1 MKTRKSA
8 RPLKSVARSAAKSD
22 DDDRH
27 AGIGSDA
34 VAKRTGRGWREWF
47 ALLDSAK
54 ASEWKHAAIARW
66 LATQRRLA
74 GWWSQMVTV
83 AYEQARGK
91 RVRHQTASGFHVTCT
106 KTIDASAAA
115 LWAALVEPRRR
126 ARWLKGTKLAI
137 RTRAKPQRLR
147 AALGAGPAIVEFRL
161 VPKGK
166 ARCAITADVM
176 KLPDAK
182 AVAAQKR
189 LWTAAFARLAQGV
202 GTAASAARRPP
213 G

>member
-1 MKTRKSA
+1 V
-8 RPLKSVARSAAKSD
+8 VAD
-22 DDDRH
+22 GD
-27 AGIGSDA
+27 
-34 VAKRTGRGWREWF
+34 
-47 ALLDSAK
+47 
-54 ASEWKHAAIARW
+54 
-66 LATQRRLA
+66 
-74 GWWSQMVTV
+74 
-83 AYEQARGK
+83 
-91 RVRHQTASGFHVTCT
+91 HQTASGFNVTCT

-115 LWAALVEPRRR
+115 LWDALVEPRRR
-126 ARWLKGTKLAI
+126 ARWLQGTKLAI
-137 RTRAKPQRLR
+137 RTRAKPRRLR

-166 ARCAITADVM
+166 TRCAITADVM

-202 GTAASAARRPP
+202 GTASAAARRPP

>member
-1 MKTRKSA
+1 MKTKRAA
-8 RPLKSVARSAAKSD
+8 RSSKIPAKSAAKSD
-22 DDDRH
+22 GDDRH
-27 AGIGSDA
+27 AGIGSDK

-47 ALLDSAK
+47 ALLDAAK

-66 LATQRRLA
+66 LATQKRLA

-91 RVRHQTASGFHVTCT
+91 RVRHQTASGFNVTCT
-106 KTIDASAAA
+106 KTIDASAAT
-115 LWAALVEPRRR
+115 LWDALVEPRRR
-126 ARWLKGTKLAI
+126 ARWLQGTKLAI
-137 RTRAKPQRLR
+137 RTRAKPRRLR
-147 AALGAGPAIVEFRL
+147 AALAGGPAIVEFRL
-161 VPKGK
+161 APKG
-166 ARCAITADVM
+166 ARRCAITADVM

-182 AVAAQKR
+182 AVAAHKR

-202 GTAASAARRPP
+202 GSAPAAARRPP